1 MTSAHCAKRFSFLMD
16 VGKESKK
23 HARKQSKQCLNNSA
37 VTIAENIV
45 NGTELWEDVSA
56 DSIADDFRAFLGIK
70 YTDIEKL
77 TRLNL
82 DKWKPDGTPNGKIES
97 YHSQAASTTSIGK
110 IQKSSVWAGR
120 YTGMYSSLL
129 RCKRS
134 GNVDDRKTETTKSK
148 HFGVTKVIWDFQSE
162 PIHPKMSFEALKACT
177 EMKPD
182 THVPMVGSDWWAEV
196 LVYAKLGYW
205 SPDILPPSLQTSE
218 ASSDME
224 LRSLTSTAA
233 AVTRGTTAS
242 SQHIV
247 NPAKRFIAKFGGLH
261 RFYQCLYEGT
271 VSTEDLETAIHLCH
285 FGLHL
290 GLKRST
296 KNMEDRKLQQR
307 HSQQFTLR
315 SSNIAAMYK
324 VIQSQ
329 AKNENR
335 NVVAPTDL
343 RAVINTVFLGEL
355 NSFRDMS
362 FYQNPHQAACFEN
375 ATDPS
380 ILCNIP
386 PVKYDESVGTVDTS
400 TSERSTES
408 TAENPPDATG
418 LTQPSQLTSRGNG
431 NSKLRHVDAST
442 QLNSLSSLES
452 RISTDLR
459 GVSLE
464 ERQSQTTRSAQNF
477 GVGPDKTE
485 RRSLHLNF
493 TQTKSP
499 LPNYSQSSIQ
509 ALTAK
514 TCCRLRLQSFN
525 SSRIFPSH
533 RTTNIIRQL
542 RNIIPDLE
550 NKIDIK
556 DLLEQTI
563 LHLGNKILYSPEISV
578 TQGNSAEARVQK
590 IVSFTSRKQPIL
602 GRILRQQ
609 SEELLSYLKKPT
621 QSIEPRA
628 SFDQPSSACRF
639 MLPTIKPGRPPTR
652 VTIANTIE
660 VEHSDLIQNKRR
672 GSNLMRSPLSE
683 DSRSDVSHLSV
694 VRCTPN
700 FKATSEDG
708 STSVDTAVDPSIH
721 RLSESFYSGTTQASG
736 HIKTPEFEIKD
747 NESSQLE
754 RDRHLFL
761 VPRLPPR
768 PATMLQAVSHELCK
782 NHPYILE
789 YFTQTLQ
796 QVVADSIWVTE
807 RNPIKLFPALERLG
821 ADLMVYRQS
830 SGHVVRFKIMSI
842 ISASERNRQLRKQ
855 LKHSAM
861 LQGNWLDQLL
871 RSLGSQQSSCRTE
884 AALALAKL
892 ASETRLMN
900 KLLAEQRST
909 VITDI
914 FHSLFRAAEYYPKNW
929 PEYYMTISFFLHH
942 NQCQRILD
950 SLLDCGA
957 QAKSSITGSGFLHLL
972 AYIYTYWP
980 KTLLEGLSVNEKYL
994 NRLLDSALS
1003 NPTTKKATR
1012 ETIAAMYGYITI
1024 KTNLVSLWQPE
1035 SNSMNQNTPNV
1046 DNGR

>member
-1 MTSAHCAKRFSFLMD
+1 MED
-16 VGKESKK
+16 GKERKK
-23 HARKQSKQCLNNSA
+23 YSRKQSMQCLNNSA

-45 NGTELWEDVSA
+45 TGTELWEDS
-56 DSIADDFRAFLGIK
+56 SIDLTADDFSAFLDLK

-82 DKWKPDGTPNGKIES
+82 NKSKPDGTPNGKTDS
-97 YHSQAASTTSIGK
+97 YSSQVASTTSIGK

-120 YTGMYSSLL
+120 YTGIYSSSL

-134 GNVDDRKTETTKSK
+134 GIVDDRKIETTKRK
-148 HFGVTKVIWDFQSE
+148 NFGVTKVIWDFQSE
-162 PIHPKMSFEALKACT
+162 PIHPKTSFEALKART
-177 EMKPD
+177 ELKPD
-182 THVPMVGSDWWAEV
+182 AHTPTVGSDWWVEV

-205 SPDILPPSLQTSE
+205 SPDILPPSLQTTE

-242 SQHIV
+242 SQHSV

-261 RFYQCLYEGT
+261 RFYQSLYEGS

-290 GLKRST
+290 GLKRSI

-307 HSQQFTLR
+307 RSQQITLR
-315 SSNIAAMYK
+315 SSSIAAMYK

-335 NVVAPTDL
+335 NVVAPKDL
-343 RAVINTVFLGEL
+343 RAVINTLFLGEL

-362 FYQNPHQAACFEN
+362 FYQNPQQASCFEN

-380 ILCNIP
+380 FLCNIP
-386 PVKYDESVGTVDTS
+386 PVKYDESVGTMDTT

-431 NSKLRHVDAST
+431 TSKPRHVDVST

-459 GVSLE
+459 GESLE
-464 ERQSQTTRSAQNF
+464 ERQSQATRSAQN
-477 GVGPDKTE
+477 VGSDKTE

-493 TQTKSP
+493 TQARPP
-499 LPNYSQSSIQ
+499 LSDYPQLSIP
-509 ALTAK
+509 ATTAK
-514 TCCRLRLQSFN
+514 TSCSLRLRSLN

-533 RTTNIIRQL
+533 RTTKIIRQL
-542 RNIIPDLE
+542 RNVIPDFESKINIE
-550 NKIDIK
+550 N
-556 DLLEQTI
+556 LLEQTI
-563 LHLGNKILYSPEISV
+563 LYLSNKILYPPEISV

-590 IVSFTSRKQPIL
+590 IVRFTSRKQPIL
-602 GRILRQQ
+602 ERILRQQ
-609 SEELLSYLKKPT
+609 SEELLSYLKKPA
-621 QSIEPRA
+621 QPIEPQA
-628 SFDQPSSACRF
+628 NFDQPSLTCRF
-639 MLPTIKPGRPPTR
+639 MLPAIQPDRPPTR
-652 VTIANTIE
+652 LTIPNMVE
-660 VEHSDLIQNKRR
+660 VDHSDLTVNKRR
-672 GSNLMRSPLSE
+672 GSKLMRSPLSE
-683 DSRSDVSHLSV
+683 DSRSNASYLSA
-694 VRCTPN
+694 VRCAPN
-700 FKATSEDG
+700 FKATSEEG
-708 STSVDTAVDPSIH
+708 SISVDSAVDPSIH
-721 RLSESFYSGTTQASG
+721 RLRESFYSGNTQTSG
-736 HIKTPEFEIKD
+736 HIKTFEFKLKD
-747 NESSQLE
+747 SEPSQLE
-754 RDRHLFL
+754 GDHHLFL

-768 PATMLQAVSHELCK
+768 PATMLQAVSQELRK

-796 QVVADSIWVTE
+796 QVVTDSIWVTE
-807 RNPIKLFPALERLG
+807 RNPMKLFPALERLG
-821 ADLMVYRQS
+821 ADLVAYRQS

-842 ISASERNRQLRKQ
+842 ISASGRNRQLRKQ
-855 LKHSAM
+855 LKHGAM

-871 RSLGSQQSSCRTE
+871 RSLGSQQPSCRTE

-957 QAKSSITGSGFLHLL
+957 QARSSITGPGFLHLL

-980 KTLLEGLSVNEKYL
+980 KTLLEALSVNEKYL
-994 NRLLDSALS
+994 NRLLDTALS
-1003 NPTTKKATR
+1003 NPITKKATR

-1024 KTNLVSLWQPE
+1024 KTNLFSLWQPE
-1035 SNSMNQNTPNV
+1035 SNCMKQNSPNV